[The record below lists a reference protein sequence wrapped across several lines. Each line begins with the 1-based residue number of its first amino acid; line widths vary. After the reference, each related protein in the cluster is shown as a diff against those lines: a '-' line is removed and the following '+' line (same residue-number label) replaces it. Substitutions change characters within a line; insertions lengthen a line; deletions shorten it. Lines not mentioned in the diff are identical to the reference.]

1 MYRAFVIQVAFRFG
15 HSQVQHEFRPWINGK
30 PSGRSGTSEAKLPD
44 NEEHPNWILS
54 NNNYFNPAKFVQIE
68 KGKAWINEV
77 EGLIHQ
83 KCAQADLRLE
93 NVLTN
98 ELFLKHNSD
107 PPNVTLNR
115 TGGMRQLLKSE
126 VIGCQMLF
134 PPPPLR
140 GGVKK
145 NCFFLLLNI

>member
-1 MYRAFVIQVAFRFG
+1 MAFVIQVAFRFG

-30 PSGRSGTSEAKLPD
+30 PSGRSGTPEAKLPN

-54 NNNYFNPAKFVQIE
+54 NNNYFNPAAFVQIE

-83 KCAQADLRLE
+83 KCAQADLRIE

-98 ELFLKHNSD
+98 ALCVFVNGELALGFLELSLSFYGRPNISD
-107 PPNVTLNR
+107 RFTLHFIR
-115 TGGMRQLLKSE
+115 IQ
-126 VIGCQMLF
+126 IFQIDF
-134 PPPPLR
+134 PLI
-140 GGVKK
+140 
-145 NCFFLLLNI
+145 LYL